1 MDLTDPA
8 LDGQRASWQPRLERR
23 PDALDRV
30 VVRAAAW
37 RLAALP
43 VTATAVYGL
52 AARRTGRG
60 GVG

>member
-1 MDLTDPA
+1 MDLTDPD
-8 LDGQRASWQPRLERR
+8 LDGQRRRVGQPRLERR

-52 AARRTGRG
+52 AARGP
-60 GVG
+60 VAAE